1 MKITRRQLMGG
12 ALGAVL
18 LPAGVRAAAP
28 ATLRAGPVERQLA
41 PGGYPPTALWGYEG
55 SAPGPE
61 IRLPQ
66 NARLERRLV
75 NGLPQATSV
84 HWHGIRIDNAMDGVP
99 GLTQEA
105 VAPGGQFDYAFRLP
119 DAGTFWYHAHNRST
133 EQVARGLHGALIVE
147 EAEGRPEIDAEE
159 VLLLDDW
166 RMTPEAA
173 LSDDFD
179 NLHDR
184 SHAGRIG
191 NYVTTNGRGDW
202 SRTVRR
208 HERLRLRLVNVA
220 NARIFE
226 LALAGLEGWVVALDG
241 MPLDRPRPV
250 QETLVLA
257 PAQRAD
263 LIVDVTVA
271 AGETAYLV
279 HLTREGGMA
288 QAAFEVTGQAAK
300 APRPA
305 PHALPPNP
313 NTGLPEL
320 TGARRLDLRMEGGAM
335 GRLSDAMTPQGPKSM
350 QGLTQEGLVWALNGF
365 AGLPEA
371 PLAEAAR
378 GETLRI
384 ALVNDTA
391 FPHGMHLHGHH
402 FREVLPDRL
411 GPLRDTILVERGT
424 RREIAMVAD
433 NPGDWLFH
441 CHMLGHQAAG
451 MKTWLRVA

>member
-12 ALGAVL
+12 AVGAVF
-18 LPAGVRAAAP
+18 LPAGARAAAP

-41 PGGYPPTALWGYEG
+41 PEGYPPTALWGFEG

-66 NARLERRLV
+66 GARLERRLI
-75 NGLPQATSV
+75 NDLPQATSV

-99 GLTQEA
+99 GLTQPA

-119 DAGTFWYHAHNRST
+119 DAGSYWYHSHNRST
-133 EQVARGLHGALIVE
+133 EQVARGLYGPLIVE
-147 EAEGRPEIDAEE
+147 EPEGAPEVDGEE

-166 RMTPEAA
+166 RMTREAE
-173 LSDDFD
+173 LSPDFD
-179 NLHDR
+179 NLQDR
-184 SHAGRIG
+184 AHAGRFG
-191 NYVTTNGRGDW
+191 NYVTTNARGDW
-202 SRTVRR
+202 FRPVRR
-208 HERLRLRLVNVA
+208 HARLRLRLINAA

-226 LALAGLEGWVVALDG
+226 LAALGLEGWVVALDG
-241 MPLDRPRPV
+241 MPLDDPRPI

-263 LIVDVTVA
+263 LIVDVTA
-271 AGETAYLV
+271 EEGETAHLV
-279 HLTREGGMA
+279 QLTREGGVS
-288 QAAFEVTGQAAK
+288 QAAFPVEGQAAR
-300 APRPA
+300 ARRPA
-305 PHALPPNP
+305 PAALPPNP
-313 NTGLPEL
+313 NSGLPDMAA
-320 TGARRLDLRMEGGAM
+320 ARRLDLRMEGGAM
-335 GRLSDAMTPQGPKSM
+335 GRLSDAMTAQGPKSI
-350 QGLTQEGLVWALNGF
+350 QGLMREGLVWALNGF
-365 AGLPEA
+365 SGLPET

-384 ALVNDTA
+384 TLINDTA

-402 FREVLPDRL
+402 FREVLPDSL
-411 GPLRDTILVERGT
+411 GPLRDTILVERGE
-424 RREIAMVAD
+424 RREIAFVAD

>member
-1 MKITRRQLMGG
+1 MGG
-12 ALGAVL
+12 AAGALL
-18 LPAGVRAAAP
+18 LPAGARAAAA
-28 ATLRAGPVERQLA
+28 ATLRAGPLERQLA
-41 PGGYPPTALWGYEG
+41 PEGYPPTALWGFEG

-61 IRLPQ
+61 IRLPRG
-66 NARLERRLV
+66 ARLERRLV
-75 NGLPQATSV
+75 NDLPQSTSV

-105 VAPGGQFDYAFRLP
+105 VAPGGAFDYAFRLP
-119 DAGTFWYHAHNRST
+119 DAGTYWYHSHNRST
-133 EQVARGLHGALIVE
+133 EQVARGLYGPLIVE
-147 EAEGRPEIDAEE
+147 EPKGAPEVDGEE

-166 RMTPEAA
+166 RMTPEAQ
-173 LSDDFD
+173 LSPDFD

-184 SHAGRIG
+184 AHGGRIG
-191 NYVTTNGRGDW
+191 NYVTTNGSGGWR
-202 SRTVRR
+202 RPVRR
-208 HERLRLRLVNVA
+208 HDRLRLRLINAA

-226 LALAGLEGWVVALDG
+226 LALLGLEGWVVALDG
-241 MPLDRPRPV
+241 MPLQRPERL
-250 QETLVLA
+250 QDNLVLA

-263 LIVDVTVA
+263 LIVDVTA
-271 AGETAYLV
+271 EDGETAYLV

-288 QAAFEVTGQAAK
+288 QAAFPVAGQAAG
-300 APRPA
+300 ARRPA
-305 PHALPPNP
+305 PAALPPNP

-320 TGARRLDLRMEGGAM
+320 AGARQLELRMEGGAM
-335 GRLSDAMTPQGPKSM
+335 GRLSVAMTA
-350 QGLTQEGLVWALNGF
+350 QGLKSVQGLMQEGLVWALNGF

-384 ALVNDTA
+384 TLINDTA

-402 FREVLPDRL
+402 FREVLPRAL
-411 GPLRDTILVERGT
+411 GPLRDTILVDRGE
-424 RREIAMVAD
+424 RREIALVAD

-451 MKTWLRVA
+451 MKTWMRVA

>member
-1 MKITRRQLMGG
+1 M
-12 ALGAVL
+12 
-18 LPAGVRAAAP
+18 
-28 ATLRAGPVERQLA
+28 
-41 PGGYPPTALWGYEG
+41 
-55 SAPGPE
+55 
-61 IRLPQ
+61 
-66 NARLERRLV
+66 
-75 NGLPQATSV
+75 

-119 DAGTFWYHAHNRST
+119 DAGTYWYHSHNRST
-133 EQVARGLHGALIVE
+133 EQVARGLYGALIVE
-147 EAEGRPEIDAEE
+147 ETEGRPEIDAEE

-184 SHAGRIG
+184 AHGGRIG

-202 SRTVRR
+202 SRTVRQN
-208 HERLRLRLVNVA
+208 ERLRLRLVNVA

-226 LALAGLEGWVVALDG
+226 LTLLGLEGWVVALDG

-263 LIVDVTVA
+263 LIVDVTA
-271 AGETAYLV
+271 EAGETAYLV
-279 HLTREGGMA
+279 QLTREGGMS

-300 APRPA
+300 TRRPA
-305 PHALPPNP
+305 PDALPPNP
-313 NTGLPEL
+313 NTGLPGL
-320 TGARRLDLRMEGGAM
+320 TGARRIDLRMEGGAM
-335 GRLSDAMTPQGPKSM
+335 GRLSDAMTVQGPKTI
-350 QGLTQEGLVWALNGF
+350 QGLMQEGLVWALNGF

-371 PLAEAAR
+371 PLTEAAL

-384 ALVNDTA
+384 ALINDTA

-411 GPLRDTILVERGT
+411 GPLRDTILVDRGE
-424 RREIAMVAD
+424 RREIALVAD

-451 MKTWLRVA
+451 MKTWMRVA